1 MSDKFKFNR
10 LYEAVLEKYSDQK
23 QAAEAMGFKDS
34 SPLTV
39 LLQRDPKKV
48 RSDSYKRIVKAFPE
62 YNIKWFRG
70 ESSEKWLSDKNEKHT
85 LASSNQI
92 GKPDG
97 ITAIPYDDYMMVEYE
112 DLATAAGY
120 LGVDDLEILPDTK
133 KRLIPKEFERGK
145 YLVVRVDGHSMD
157 DGTSKSIPDGT
168 EILIRELQIEPG
180 KRLPIRNNLFVIVS
194 HDGVVLKQIIEHNS
208 DEGYI
213 VCHSYNPKFKDY
225 KIDGKDIL
233 QVFLYRKIVSFRP
246 PIPDIEK

>member
-1 MSDKFKFNR
+1 MATRINDVYPSINR
-10 LYEAVLEKYSDQK
+10 EYL
-23 QAAEAMGFKDS
+23 
-34 SPLTV
+34 LTGEGE
-39 LLQRDPKKV
+39 LLKENP
-48 RSDSYKRIVKAFPE
+48 
-62 YNIKWFRG
+62 
-70 ESSEKWLSDKNEKHT
+70 T
-85 LASSNQI
+85 LAVSNQNR
-92 GKPDG
+92 KPDSV
-97 ITAIPYDDYMMVEYE
+97 TAIPYDDYMMVEYE

-120 LGVDDLEILPDTK
+120 LGVDETTLSLLPDTK

-168 EILIRELQIEPG
+168 EILIRELHIEPG

-194 HDGVVLKQIIEHNS
+194 HDGVVLKQIIEHNA

-225 KIDGKDIL
+225 RIDGNDIL

>member
-1 MSDKFKFNR
+1 MDSIKIIG
-10 LYEAVLEKYSDQK
+10 EVLEYLKLNPSQLAKSLGLKRAQNIYDIQK
-23 QAAEAMGFKDS
+23 GKTGISKDVATRINETYPEINREYLLTGEGF
-34 SPLTV
+34 
-39 LLQRDPKKV
+39 LLK
-48 RSDSYKRIVKAFPE
+48 E
-62 YNIKWFRG
+62 NT
-70 ESSEKWLSDKNEKHT
+70 N
-85 LASSNQI
+85 LASSNQNNR
-92 GKPDG
+92 PDG

-120 LGVDDLEILPDTK
+120 LGVDESTLNLLPDTK

-194 HDGVVLKQIIEHNS
+194 HDGVVLKQIIEHNP
-208 DEGYI
+208 EGGYI
-213 VCHSYNPKFKDY
+213 TCHSYNPKFKDY